1 MGKILKME
9 KEVSAKIIRALDA
22 TDLTLLTA
30 DDLAMDDLLPVPS
43 KPNEVQTFSSFLDRK
58 QARKGKPQ
66 AELNRQANPSGI
78 AASVANAKLAIT
90 KLGIGL
96 KLNTFHMRM
105 EIDGY
110 DKPVGEAFADT
121 VLKLRDVVIENF
133 DFDPG
138 QKNVEDAARLLA
150 MQNAFDPVRDYLDG
164 LVWDGTPRLNTW
176 LSVYLGAA
184 DDELTQAIGRA
195 VLVAGVRRVR
205 RPGCK
210 FDAMLVLEGQQG
222 RGKSSALK
230 VLAGG
235 DENFT
240 DALDFRQN
248 YKEHQE
254 LLLGKWIVEA
264 PELDGL
270 GQADVR
276 RAKQFISKTHD
287 RARAAYARTVEEVP
301 RRCILIGTTNDDH
314 YLKDPTGNRRFWP
327 VVTGAIDL
335 MRLRAV
341 RDQLWAEAAT
351 VEASFGDPITIPESL
366 WMAAARRQAE
376 RVEADPWEDALTA
389 LLPKLA
395 KRVEGELRIATT
407 SIFASALSM
416 EMPKVTKRD
425 SRRLGDCMRR
435 LGWTGP
441 KLIWT
446 GDKPVRG
453 YVKEDGMA
461 LNDYG

>member
-1 MGKILKME
+1 ME
-9 KEVSAKIIRALDA
+9 NEVTFKVLRQLDL
-22 TDLTLLTA
+22 TDLALLSATQCS
-30 DDLAMDDLLPVPS
+30 LPVPPRPDQVS
-43 KPNEVQTFSSFLDRK
+43 TYSSFLDRK
-58 QARKGKPQ
+58 QAQKNKPSP
-66 AELNRQANPSGI
+66 ELSRSANPSGL

-90 KLGIGL
+90 RLGIRL
-96 KLNTFHMRM
+96 RFDMFHMRM
-105 EIDGY
+105 DVDGY
-110 DKPVGEAFADT
+110 DKPVGESFSDM
-121 VLKLRDVVIENF
+121 VLKIRNAVIEQF

-138 QKNVEDAARLLA
+138 QRNTEDAARLLA
-150 MQNAFDPVRDYLDG
+150 MQNAFDPVRDYLEG
-164 LVWDGTPRLNTW
+164 LKWDGTPRLDRW
-176 LSVYLGAA
+176 LSRYLGAA
-184 DDELTQAIGRA
+184 DDELTREIGRA
-195 VLVAGVRRVR
+195 VLIAGVRRVL

-210 FDAMLVLEGQQG
+210 FDAMVVLEGPQG

-235 DENFT
+235 DDNFS

-254 LLLGKWIVEA
+254 MLMGKWIVEA

-301 RRCILIGTTNDDH
+301 RRCILIGTTNDDQ

-327 VVTGAIDL
+327 VVTGEIDL
-335 MRLRAV
+335 DALKQD
-341 RDQLWAEAAT
+341 RDQLWAEAAAM
-351 VEASFGDPITIPESL
+351 EPSFANPVTIPEHL
-366 WMAAARRQAE
+366 WEAAKERQAE
-376 RVEADPWEDALTA
+376 RLESDPWEDILTA
-389 LLPKLA
+389 QLPQFA
-395 KRVEGELRIATT
+395 KNAEGQLRVPSHVIFG
-407 SIFASALSM
+407 SILM
-416 EMPKVTKRD
+416 IDMRDLTKRD

-441 KLIWT
+441 KLLWT

-453 YVKEDGMA
+453 YAKEVGMA
-461 LNDYG
+461 PIS